1 MHTIDTIMPSLANLR
16 VHIAP
21 VGFEVDR
28 IVIPVKQTRAD
39 KVWLLV
45 HDNSSEDKSL
55 PYQKKLEQQFKKQ
68 KIQVQIARVDRLN
81 LFATIKAVREIILQ
95 ETGNDIYVNVGSG
108 SKIQAIACM
117 MACMTFKGKNNIKP
131 FYAEAEKYA
140 AFEGKQQS
148 FGVKRTI
155 PLPTYEIK
163 TPKPE
168 LVHALKLIKENN
180 GKISKKEMADLAV
193 KNNLI
198 VVNAKK
204 ENYTQARF
212 ASLDKNIIQPL
223 EHDWKFIE
231 VNKIGRSR
239 WIKITQEGMN
249 AAEFLI

>member
-1 MHTIDTIMPSLANLR
+1 MHTKNTVMTSLANLR

-39 KVWLLV
+39 KIFLLV
-45 HDNSSEDKSL
+45 HDNASEDKSL
-55 PYQKKLEQQFKKQ
+55 PYLRNLERQLKKEKV
-68 KIQVQIARVDRLN
+68 QVEIVRVDRLN
-81 LFATIKAVREIILQ
+81 LFATIKAVKEII
-95 ETGNDIYVNVGSG
+95 EKEIDNAIYVNVGSG

-117 MACMTFKGKNNIKP
+117 MGCMIFKSKNNIKP

-155 PLPTYEIK
+155 TLPTYQIQ
-163 TPKPE
+163 TPKTE
-168 LVHALKLIKENN
+168 LIQALQLIKENN
-180 GKISKKEMADLAV
+180 GKISKKEMAELAD

-198 VVNAKK
+198 VVKARK

-212 ASLDKNIIQPL
+212 ASLDQNILHPL
-223 EHDWKFIE
+223 EEKWKFVKTE
-231 VNKIGRSR
+231 KIGRTR
-239 WIKITQEGMN
+239 WIKITKEGIN
-249 AAEFLI
+249 ATEFLI